1 LENLYDIT
9 GIILSGGKS
18 LRMGQN
24 KAFIQIGGKP
34 IIHRIHSLF
43 QKLFKEVIIVTNQKE
58 LFSNLNA
65 KIYEDLIPNRGAII
79 GLYTGLHFSSYFYS
93 FCVACDMPFLNEK
106 LIHYLISQIDG
117 EDVILP
123 KTNDGFQPL
132 HAIYSKNCQKAIKK
146 ILNEGKNKILD
157 FYPYVKVKIIEESKF
172 KNLDPELKSF
182 ININTPE
189 ELKILN
195 KLTVV

>member
-1 LENLYDIT
+1 
-9 GIILSGGKS
+9 
-18 LRMGQN
+18 MGQN

-58 LFSNLNA
+58 LFSGLNA

-79 GLYTGLHFSSYFYS
+79 GLYTGLFYSSFQYS

-106 LIHYLISQIDG
+106 VIRYLISNIED

-123 KTNDGFQPL
+123 KTYDGFQPL
-132 HAIYSKNCQKAIKK
+132 HAIYSKNCQEAIKK

-157 FYPYVKVKIIEESKF
+157 FYPLVKVKIIEEDKF

-189 ELKILN
+189 ELKILSSEN
-195 KLTVV
+195 LT